1 MVKKLLL
8 SPRPSLARYVSHM
21 VVLEYQGGRGEVT
34 LPLIANGHPSIV
46 FQSIQGSIAGR
57 AVGYLSAYGQNKQPF
72 PLMLKERFTLI
83 ACFLHPYFLQPF
95 FGVRASELTDV
106 CIDLE
111 LLQPVWQRTIK
122 ERLLNAA
129 TLEQRLQLM
138 EALILQ
144 LAGTG
149 REPARDVHAATAA
162 IRKSEGCCSLAAL
175 QKDLRITERS
185 LQRLFEINIGLT
197 PRMYGRI
204 CQFDAAFQQ
213 LNAHHFTRLSDIAYH
228 HGYSDQSHFIRA
240 FKEFAL
246 LTPSEYMQK
255 AAAFTA

>member
-8 SPRPSLARYVSHM
+8 SPRPSLARYVSHI

-46 FQSIQGSIAGR
+46 FLSVRGSIAGKT
-57 AVGYLSAYGQNKQPF
+57 VGHLSVYGQNRQPF
-72 PLMLKERFTLI
+72 PLMLKEAFTLI

-95 FGVRASELTDV
+95 FGMRASELTDV

-129 TLEQRLQLM
+129 TPEQRLLLM

-144 LAGTG
+144 LAGSG
-149 REPARDVHAATAA
+149 REPAGGVHAATAA
-162 IRKSEGCCSLAAL
+162 IRKSQGCCSLAAL
-175 QKDLRITERS
+175 QKELRVTERG
-185 LQRLFEINIGLT
+185 LQRLFEINVGLT
-197 PRMYGRI
+197 PRMYGRV
-204 CQFDAAFQQ
+204 CQFDAAFQE
-213 LNAHHFTRLSDIAYH
+213 LNANHFNRLSDLAYH

-246 LTPSEYMQK
+246 LTPSEYIQK